1 MIRRC
6 PTCGSKNRI
15 PAERLGDQPRCGSCK
30 TTFSPLDAP
39 VEVSSEQEFT
49 DLVSRSPLPVLVDF
63 WAPWCGPCR
72 MVAPEVAQ
80 IARDEAGRVVV
91 AKVDTDL
98 LPQVAGRLG
107 IKGVPTMVLYR
118 QGREQQRISGAGSA
132 ASLTAQLGL

>member
-15 PAERLGDQPRCGSCK
+15 PAARLGDQPRCGRCK

-39 VEVSSEQEFT
+39 VEVGSEEEVT

-63 WAPWCGPCR
+63 WASWCGPCR
-72 MVAPEVAQ
+72 MVSPEVAK

-91 AKVDTDL
+91 AKVDTDV

>member
-1 MIRRC
+1 
-6 PTCGSKNRI
+6 
-15 PAERLGDQPRCGSCK
+15 
-30 TTFSPLDAP
+30 
-39 VEVSSEQEFT
+39 VEVGSEEEFT

-72 MVAPEVAQ
+72 MVSPEVAK

-91 AKVDTDL
+91 AKVDTDV